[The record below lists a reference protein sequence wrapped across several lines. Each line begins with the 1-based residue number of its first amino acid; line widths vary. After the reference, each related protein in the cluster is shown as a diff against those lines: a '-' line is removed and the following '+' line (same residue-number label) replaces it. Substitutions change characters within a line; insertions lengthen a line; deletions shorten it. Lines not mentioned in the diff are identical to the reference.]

1 LKTLGDR
8 MRALREE
15 RAWTQDGAGSK
26 VHVSRV
32 TIGKIEH
39 GIRVLPKT
47 FDKYAALYGTSLR
60 QLIQDITR
68 DDLDDESRD
77 IGRRYRL
84 APTPVRQAI
93 TALLAE
99 SESKERK

>member
-1 LKTLGDR
+1 

-26 VHVSRV
+26 AHVSRV

-39 GIRVLPKT
+39 GVHVLPKT
-47 FDKYAALYGTSLR
+47 FDKYAALYGLSLR
-60 QLIQDITR
+60 QVIQDVAR

-77 IGRRYRL
+77 IGHRYRL

-93 TALLAE
+93 AKLLTD
-99 SESKERK
+99 SEAKERKE